1 MKKYICFVTAL
12 FISLSANA
20 QNIETSS
27 LNLTETQTKRVLEIK
42 ETLKQEVEPILEE
55 IQSSRNRIL
64 EIEKKH
70 FEEFWNLLTDEQ
82 KEKFTSLNEQK

>member
-1 MKKYICFVTAL
+1 MKKYICFATAL
-12 FISLSANA
+12 LISLSANA
-20 QNIETSS
+20 QNIETTD

-42 ETLKQEVEPILEE
+42 ENLKQEVEPIIEE

-82 KEKFTSLNEQK
+82 KEKFTSLNEKN

>member
-42 ETLKQEVEPILEE
+42 ENLKQEVEPILEE

-70 FEEFWNLLTDEQ
+70 FEEFWNLLTD
-82 KEKFTSLNEQK
+82 